1 MDYLGLLSMQETLSL
16 RVLNVVYVKAS
27 FIILTNQSQIN
38 VLLGFYISRVAYLT
52 IL

>member
-16 RVLNVVYVKAS
+16 HVLNGGYVKAS

-38 VLLGFYISRVAYLT
+38 GLLGFYNSRVTYLT